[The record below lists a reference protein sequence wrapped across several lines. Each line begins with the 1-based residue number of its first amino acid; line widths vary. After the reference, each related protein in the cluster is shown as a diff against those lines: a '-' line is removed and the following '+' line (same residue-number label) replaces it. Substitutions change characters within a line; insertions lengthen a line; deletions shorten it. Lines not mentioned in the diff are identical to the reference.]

1 MSASCR
7 LSVRLNQE
15 RWDRLEQYCQ
25 EAGYTPSTLVRRA
38 LDAYLSGNGTSP
50 AVGAPPH
57 RLAPPEQIG
66 PLMPKYRA
74 WANGDLRKHRN
85 KLFADLLAASFITKQ
100 HYPRTPGM
108 LEGYEGLRQ
117 LCRHF
122 GLED

>member
-1 MSASCR
+1 MKSPKQ
-7 LSVRLNQE
+7 LSVRLRQE
-15 RWDRLEQYCQ
+15 YWDRLQQYCQ

-38 LDAYLSGNGTSP
+38 LDAYLNGPGTP
-50 AVGAPPH
+50 TGDGVPPR
-57 RLAPPEQIG
+57 RLAPPDDIG
-66 PLMPKYRA
+66 PLMAKYRA

-85 KLFADLLAASFITKQ
+85 KLFAELLAVSFVCKQ

-117 LCRHF
+117 LCGHF